1 MKRHIREEFYPED
14 SYSIEYYGFVYPG
27 EKEKEDYLF
36 KVPFEGMVLGLKY
49 YASLQG
55 IKLVGN
61 DRKIWNFFAD
71 LEAKTDYGY
80 LIDDILET
88 TEVDD
93 FLHDQYREEAF
104 KEFKDYWES
113 VNN

>member
-1 MKRHIREEFYPED
+1 MKRHIREEVYPED

-36 KVPFEGMVLGLKY
+36 KVPFEGLVLGLKY
-49 YASLQG
+49 YASLRG
-55 IKLVGN
+55 VKLVGS
-61 DRKIWNFFAD
+61 DRRIWNFFAI
-71 LEAKTDYGY
+71 LGSEAENI
-80 LIDDILET
+80 IDDILES

-93 FLHDQYREEAF
+93 FLHDRYREEAF
-104 KEFKDYWES
+104 EEFKDYWES